1 MLLKQGV
8 LTGFP
13 KPEYREEHLSDPVR
27 FGLTRVQWGRS
38 WKWQGTVVLR
48 VWAQVCRPAPEPAC
62 ENPAQARGPSEPSLP
77 KAALRAASSV
87 TSPGREDAGVGLGGT
102 MCVPDSLQ
110 WGIAVLPE
118 KRRFQQVRSS
128 SGAGPCAGW
137 RVSVQ
142 LPRQAE
148 PPLPLVFTDLS
159 LNRSTSWKHS
169 YLSKINLLP

>member
-1 MLLKQGV
+1 MLDKVSLGFFPS
-8 LTGFP
+8 LSTGRSTP
-13 KPEYREEHLSDPVR
+13 LILLRLVWPQ
-27 FGLTRVQWGRS
+27 VQRGRS

-48 VWAQVCRPAPEPAC
+48 VWAQVCRPASEPAW
-62 ENPAQARGPSEPSLP
+62 ENPAQAGGPSKPSLP
-77 KAALRAASSV
+77 RAGLRAASSV
-87 TSPGREDAGVGLGGT
+87 TSPGQEDAGVGLGGT

-118 KRRFQQVRSS
+118 KWRFQQGRSS
-128 SGAGPCAGW
+128 SEAGPCAGE

-148 PPLPLVFTDLS
+148 PPLPLVFTDIS

-169 YLSKINLLP
+169 YLSKINLLLS